1 MLSPKTH
8 PAINQTGLRANLGQ
22 FSLLMLINAMVGGMI
37 GLERTIL
44 PILGSQTFGLSSTTT
59 VLSFII
65 SFGLVKALM
74 NLIAGVL
81 ADRYGRKRILVLGWL
96 VGLPVP
102 WMLIYAPSWG
112 WIVAANV
119 LLGINQGLAWSMA
132 VVMKIDLVGPQ
143 QRGFAVGLN
152 EFTGYMAV
160 AITAWL
166 TGYLAS
172 SYGVRPVPFYLGIGY
187 AIIGLGLS
195 IGLVRETHGLV
206 QQSTSTSSNFWQLVQ
221 QTSWGNRTLFG
232 ASQAGLIN
240 NLNDGMAWGILPLFF
255 ASYGLELPAI
265 GLLKFIYPA
274 VWSVG
279 QLITGPLSDKLG
291 RKALIVQG
299 MLLQAAALGLIVNT
313 TSFGWWLLSSIGLG
327 IGTAMVYPTLIA
339 VVSDNATPASRARVL
354 GIYRFWRDLGYAIG
368 ALLAGIIA
376 DWLGMAWAIGL
387 VAGLTA
393 ISSLLAHLNLNK
405 A

>member
-1 MLSPKTH
+1 
-8 PAINQTGLRANLGQ
+8 
-22 FSLLMLINAMVGGMI
+22 V
-37 GLERTIL
+37 
-44 PILGSQTFGLSSTTT
+44 
-59 VLSFII
+59 
-65 SFGLVKALM
+65 
-74 NLIAGVL
+74 
-81 ADRYGRKRILVLGWL
+81 YKR
-96 VGLPVP
+96 
-102 WMLIYAPSWG
+102 
-112 WIVAANV
+112 
-119 LLGINQGLAWSMA
+119 Q
-132 VVMKIDLVGPQ
+132 
-143 QRGFAVGLN
+143 
-152 EFTGYMAV
+152 
-160 AITAWL
+160 
-166 TGYLAS
+166 S

-206 QQSTSTSSNFWQLVQ
+206 QQTTSTNSNFWQLVQ

-265 GLLKFIYPA
+265 GLLKFMYPA